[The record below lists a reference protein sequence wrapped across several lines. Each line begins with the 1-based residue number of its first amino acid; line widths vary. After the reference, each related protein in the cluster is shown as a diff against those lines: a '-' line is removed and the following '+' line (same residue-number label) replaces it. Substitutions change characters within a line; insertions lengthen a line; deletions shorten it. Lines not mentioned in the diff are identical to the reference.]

1 MDASK
6 FQLAVSSN
14 TALFMLLTG
23 IVVVAVLLAAF
34 AWGRRIRARELPPP
48 KPNEQPHLP
57 KEGAVH
63 ETREYREPEEM
74 PHDGSRLLPHELKGS
89 STHRSASQKPPA
101 DDDADGFGDGS
112 SFGSGGLGS

>member
-1 MDASK
+1 MNASK
-6 FQLAVSSN
+6 YQLAVSAD
-14 TALFMLLTG
+14 TALFMLLAG

-48 KPNEQPHLP
+48 RPNEQPHLP
-57 KEGAVH
+57 AEGAVH
-63 ETREYREPEEM
+63 EVREYREPEEM

-89 STHRSASQKPPA
+89 STHRSPSQKPPE
-101 DDDADGFGDGS
+101 DEDGDGS